1 MRGRPARNLCRSSDV
16 CGDLPSTRGRASSGR
31 ASSGARR
38 VWRPSIDERPRF
50 VRPRFVRPRF
60 VRRVGAAEAQPTRG
74 RAWKSRRAR
83 CRRELATGGGVL
95 RRRIAAAT
103 DPPLALLGPSDAAL
117 EMVRAC
123 LLKLRLASR
132 GSRSPV
138 TRVSATG
145 SPDGS
150 SLSLLRSP
158 PCGGGEARM
167 WHALIR
173 TACPCAQTHACTSC
187 H

>member
-1 MRGRPARNLCRSSDV
+1 M
-16 CGDLPSTRGRASSGR
+16 
-31 ASSGARR
+31 
-38 VWRPSIDERPRF
+38 WRPSIDERPRF
-50 VRPRFVRPRF
+50 VRPRFVRRPTCVATF
-60 VRRVGAAEAQPTRG
+60 HRREAALRQAALRQAALRQARGCCRGAADA
-74 RAWKSRRAR
+74 RASV
-83 CRRELATGGGVL
+83 EVATGPVPARAGDRGWGVL